1 MAAINHQL
9 EQQNLKIS
17 RANVAVVDAS
27 MIESVGA
34 PKRKALEVDET
45 GAVSPSPASKDQD
58 VKWVKKA
65 GRFYLGYK
73 LHASRDAEGYLE
85 GIHITGAH
93 AHESQPLEPLLDPV
107 SEGVE
112 FG

>member
-1 MAAINHQL
+1 MAHEGGLTEAPY
-9 EQQNLKIS
+9 
-17 RANVAVVDAS
+17 NVAVVDAS

-58 VKWVKKA
+58 AKWVKKA

-85 GIHITGAH
+85 GIHITGV
-93 AHESQPLEPLLDPV
+93 QPTLEALA
-107 SEGVE
+107 
-112 FG
+112 